1 MAKNTIIMIGDG
13 MGWEMARAA
22 AIYKQIREGKTGA
35 TLSDFYTEGKGEGL
49 NFQTL
54 TGYTYATTYGTTIAG
69 TNGTFNVSNSALNDS
84 NQTINTPTG
93 TTPVRDGF
101 VFDPTF
107 NPGTTSS
114 GGAKVS
120 EGAVG
125 NLVGYDPVKGGI
137 NPWTPGNDSGY
148 IKNSY
153 PDSANTATTL
163 YSGIKSYNG
172 AVGVDIFE
180 KPVKSVLAEA
190 AELGKSTGLVTSV
203 PIDHATPAAAAANV
217 NNRNKFDSETASLD
231 TILQQELRIYQ
242 PTVLLGGGHPLS
254 NTGEPL
260 PDGVEPR
267 DNTYIKETT
276 YQELSNNP
284 TSNIYD
290 YTFLERGTNAA
301 QVLADTAAA
310 LDPEKG
316 DRLLGLYGA
325 RGQDG
330 NLPVSSAD
338 GDYSTTGLAMFT
350 NNSTKGL
357 NPDTVRPLL
366 PGETDES
373 FIAREVNENP
383 TLDDLTQAAL
393 EVLGKDP
400 DGFWLM
406 VEGGDIDWSAHDNN
420 IDNLIGTVLD
430 FDKAIGSVINWI
442 ESNGGWEDNQLI
454 VTADHDHYLNLTD
467 DFPALL
473 SSLGAEQLTA
483 IDTIAES
490 GNFWGNSDTDKY
502 DWGTHTNRPVPV
514 YYQGV
519 DSETLTNSIGEGF
532 ESYGFQIPGLANAV
546 DQVNIAQTMFASV
559 TEVNQQDLVSG
570 TSVADILIASVEID
584 GVQDTIFTG
593 GGNDEVDF
601 VFNSNAR
608 NNRVNAGSGDDTIDV
623 SRKDRVFGSAGNDK
637 FDATD
642 SLGEN
647 RMSGGAGNDTF
658 YLGSGDRALGGAGN
672 DEFYAQEGGGNLLAG
687 GAGADQFWIVNGD
700 LPLAANTVVDFEM
713 GTDVLGISGQG
724 AGFGFDDLTLSGNSI
739 MIGATTVAMLKGID
753 TTSLTADN
761 FAFM

>member
-13 MGWEMARAA
+13 LGWEMARAA
-22 AIYKQIREGKTGA
+22 AIYKEIQAGNTGT
-35 TLSDFYTEGKGEGL
+35 TLADFYTEGKGLGL

-69 TNGTFNVSNSALNDS
+69 TNGTFNVSNTALNDS

-93 TTPVRDGF
+93 TASVRDGF
-101 VFDPTF
+101 EFDPTF
-107 NPGTTSS
+107 NPGTTPN

-163 YSGIKSYNG
+163 YSGLKSYNG
-172 AVGVDIFE
+172 ATGVDIFE
-180 KPVKSVLAEA
+180 KPVKSVLSEA
-190 AELGKSTGLVTSV
+190 AELGKSTGLVSSV
-203 PIDHATPAAAAANV
+203 PIDHATPAAAASAV

-231 TILQQELRIYQ
+231 TILQQELRVYQ

-254 NTGEPL
+254 NTGNPL

-290 YTFLERGTNAA
+290 YTFLERGANAA

-350 NNSTKGL
+350 NNTTKGL

-366 PGETDES
+366 DGETDES

-383 TLDDLTQAAL
+383 TLDDLTKAAL
-393 EVLGKDP
+393 SVLGKDP

-430 FDKAIGSVINWI
+430 FDKAVGSVINWI

-454 VTADHDHYLNLTD
+454 VTADHDHYLNFTD

-473 SSLGAEQLTA
+473 SNLGAEQLTA

-490 GNFWGNSDTDKY
+490 GNFWGNSETDKY

-532 ESYGFQIPGLANAV
+532 DAYGFQIPGLANAV

-559 TEVNQQDLVSG
+559 TEVNQENLVFG
-570 TSVADILIASVEID
+570 TTGTDTLIASVNTD

-593 GGNDEVDF
+593 AGNDEVDL

-608 NNRVNAGSGDDTIDV
+608 NNRVFGGSGEDMIYVSRRDRVFGGSGDDEFFAVDG
-623 SRKDRVFGSAGNDK
+623 KGD
-637 FDATD
+637 
-642 SLGEN
+642 N
-647 RMSGGAGNDTF
+647 RMSGGAGNDIF
-658 YLGSGDRALGGAGN
+658 HLGSNDRALGGDGN
-672 DEFYAQEGGGNLLAG
+672 DEFYVVEGGGNLLSG
-687 GAGADQFWIVNGD
+687 GAGADKFWIYNGD
-700 LPLAANTVVDFEM
+700 SLSAANTIVDFEI
-713 GTDVLGISGQG
+713 GTDILGIGI
-724 AGFGFDDLTLSGNSI
+724 AGFDFADLTLSGDTIAVNN
-739 MIGATTVAMLKGID
+739 TTIAILTGIN
-753 TTSLTADN
+753 TTSLTAAN
-761 FAFM
+761 FEF

>member
-13 MGWEMARAA
+13 LGWEMARAA
-22 AIYKQIREGKTGA
+22 AIYQQIQAGNTGT
-35 TLSDFYTEGKGEGL
+35 TLADFYTEGKGLGL

-54 TGYTYATTYGTTIAG
+54 IGYTYATTYGTTIPG
-69 TNGTFNVSNSALNDS
+69 TNGTFNVSNTALNDS

-93 TTPVRDGF
+93 TAAVREGF

-107 NPGTTSS
+107 NPGNTSS
-114 GGAKVS
+114 GGAQVS

-125 NLVGYDPVKGGI
+125 NLVGYDPVRGGI
-137 NPWTPGNDSGY
+137 NPWTPGNDSSY
-148 IKNSY
+148 IKYSY

-172 AVGVDIFE
+172 ATGVDIFE
-180 KPVKSVLAEA
+180 KPVRSVLSEA
-190 AELGKSTGLVTSV
+190 AELGKSTGLVSSV
-203 PIDHATPAAAAANV
+203 PIDHATPAAAASAV

-231 TILQQELRIYQ
+231 TILQQELRVYQ

-254 NTGEPL
+254 NTGNPL

-276 YQELSNNP
+276 YQELSTKP

-290 YTFLERGTNAA
+290 YTFLERGANAA

-338 GDYSTTGLAMFT
+338 GDYSTTGLAMFS
-350 NNSTKGL
+350 NFSTQGL

-366 PGETDES
+366 PGETDSS

-383 TLDDLTQAAL
+383 TLDDLTKAAL

-442 ESNGGWEDNQLI
+442 ENNGGWEDNQLI

-473 SSLGAEQLTA
+473 RNLGAEQLTA

-490 GNFWGNSDTDKY
+490 GNFWGNSDTNKY

-519 DSETLTNSIGEGF
+519 DSQTLTDSIGQGF

-570 TSVADILIASVEID
+570 TPDADILIASVDID

-593 GGNDEVDF
+593 AGNDEVDL

-608 NNRVNAGSGDDTIDV
+608 NNRINGGSGDDTIFV
-623 SRKDRVFGSAGNDK
+623 SRRDRVFGSAGNDE

-647 RMSGGAGNDTF
+647 RMSGGAGNDIF
-658 YLGSGDRALGGAGN
+658 FLGSGDRALGGAG
-672 DEFYAQEGGGNLLAG
+672 DDQFYVQEGGDNLLSG
-687 GAGADQFWIVNGD
+687 GTGADQFWILTGD
-700 LPLAANTVVDFEM
+700 LPMAANTIVDFQI
-713 GTDVLGISGQG
+713 GTDVLGIAGQG
-724 AGFGFDDLTLSGNSI
+724 ANFSFDNLTLTGDSI
-739 MIGATTVAMLKGID
+739 MIGGTTLAILNGVD
-753 TTSLTADN
+753 TTGLTADN
-761 FAFM
+761 FAFV